1 MYRFRCISVV
11 VLSCIGLF
19 MDTAAFAQEPT
30 KSDTEAK
37 INAKVQISEF
47 NVEFPPMSRQAID
60 YLFDSLRSGGAYQ
73 APEPQTSQVV
83 PSNVPGFWAGTRA
96 SLDSEMGAI
105 TLRFKPTDQ
114 ARLDSATSRNPAAA
128 LLDNVDVELA
138 LDLGTFTIRPLRA
151 ENSTARAG
159 LVVKLQDSKL
169 TPVLTE
175 FVHGFNNSGMYFSWP
190 PVTRVQA
197 RKAWSLLICPRV
209 PRYVQEPGTKYQR
222 LELLRSPYELKEAYF
237 SMSGSVSSRMSPGEK
252 PERIAITILSTGNM
266 PKAGANR
273 DEVRSLSP
281 RLEVLYRPMSEF
293 KFFKIP
299 PLDGHVQEG
308 LLAKIET
315 QNAAGYIRR
324 QYQSHLVYIHR
335 LDEPS
340 PVPVIIGDYKAA
352 RDEGSCYIVSV
363 QRNVWN
369 EYDRVMEGGKSPE

>member
-1 MYRFRCISVV
+1 MRCVSVIV
-11 VLSCIGLF
+11 VTYLALF
-19 MDTAAFAQEPT
+19 IDAAGFAQESH
-30 KSDTEAK
+30 KEETEP
-37 INAKVQISEF
+37 KVRDAVEISEF
-47 NVEFPPMSRQAID
+47 NVNFPPMSRQSID

-96 SLDSEMGAI
+96 SLDSEVGAI

-128 LLDNVDVELA
+128 LLDSVDVELS
-138 LDLGTFTIRPLRA
+138 LDLGTFTIRPLKA
-151 ENSTARAG
+151 ENPTTRAG
-159 LVVKLQDSKL
+159 LVVKLLDSRI

-175 FVHGFNNSGMYFSWP
+175 FVKGFNNSGMYFSWP
-190 PVTRVQA
+190 PVTRAQA

-209 PRYVQEPGTKYQR
+209 PRYVQERGTKYSR

-237 SMSGSVSSRMSPGEK
+237 SISGSVSSRMSPGEK
-252 PERIAITILSTGNM
+252 PERIAITILPTGNM

-281 RLEVLYRPMSEF
+281 KLEVLYRPMSEF

-308 LLAKIET
+308 ILAKIET

-324 QYQSHLVYIHR
+324 QYQSHVVYIHR

-352 RDEGSCYIVSV
+352 RDEGSCYIVSA

-369 EYDRVMEGGKSPE
+369 EYDRVTEGVNPQNSQ